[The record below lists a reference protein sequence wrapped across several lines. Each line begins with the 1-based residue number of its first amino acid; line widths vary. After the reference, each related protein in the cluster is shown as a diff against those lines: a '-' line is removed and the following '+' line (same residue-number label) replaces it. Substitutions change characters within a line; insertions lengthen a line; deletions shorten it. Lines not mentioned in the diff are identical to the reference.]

1 MCNRNVSP
9 CPVFPLPSHIYLTDP
24 PLVCF
29 TVRMDAMSNT
39 KAWHILRVA
48 ANLEQ
53 KVSVSLLL
61 DNPSLEIY
69 APLRT
74 FMVFNRRN
82 RTWTPRIAPL
92 FPGFMFLNIV
102 DPKDLQIRPSRNFF
116 GFMRNASDR
125 NYMKVLDREIARV
138 RVIELG
144 FEAAERVKHDPVR
157 REARL
162 EAQKEFIARSF
173 KELAAI
179 ADKIGL
185 NAQNSAEA
193 LKAA

>member
-1 MCNRNVSP
+1 
-9 CPVFPLPSHIYLTDP
+9 
-24 PLVCF
+24 
-29 TVRMDAMSNT
+29 MSNI

-69 APLRT
+69 APVRS
-74 FMVFNRRN
+74 FSVFNRRN
-82 RTWTPRIAPL
+82 RIWTPRIAPL

-102 DPKDLQIRPSRNFF
+102 DPKDLQIRPSRDLF

-125 NYMKVLDREIARV
+125 SYMKVLDREIARV

-144 FEAAERVKHDPVR
+144 FEAAERVKQDPTRKAARVEVR
-157 REARL
+157 
-162 EAQKEFIARSF
+162 KEFIARSF
-173 KELAAI
+173 KELVAI

-185 NAQNSAEA
+185 NAQNGAEA
-193 LKAA
+193 SQAA